1 MLMRLPITKERIRN
15 HFHYAWW
22 QYVLLVCLAVFGWNL
37 LYTTTRYRSPESLKV
52 EWYCQGLVDTQAQE
66 ELDALMEQ
74 LRLELFPE
82 MEEVTFT
89 AVAYDQTYSDM
100 QLMVWVSAGQ
110 GDLYMLEREQ
120 FENLASAGAMA
131 PLTPYIESGALQ
143 TGEIDL
149 TAGYVTDPETG
160 EKYLMGVPTDSLT
173 GLQAYGIDPEGHVL
187 SLLSNGGNLDNTV
200 KLMQW
205 LIDNMQ

>member
-1 MLMRLPITKERIRN
+1 MRVPITRERIRN

-89 AVAYDQTYSDM
+89 AVAYDQTYGDM